1 MNGEPDEIEFER
13 YLAGDSLVSRR
24 YRELDAREV
33 PPEID
38 RAILARAAEA
48 VHPVKQRHLKRWGV
62 PIALAAS
69 LVLVVSIAIEGIRH
83 EATTASAPAPSSS
96 MHEWPV
102 PAVVDRESVAP
113 VDEAKVAQD
122 GPLALDPPA
131 PRAAE
136 PLTAEPPSTLRAAP
150 ARPPVRRAEPQP
162 QAAEQAMAYE
172 PALPAA
178 PPPAAVAAPAPQLSE
193 RAASA
198 RAREEVGEPQ
208 LVSAVERDPAE
219 WLAEIRKLR
228 EAGRNEDADREWHDF
243 REMFPRY
250 EVAPDDPARPSS

>member
-1 MNGEPDEIEFER
+1 
-13 YLAGDSLVSRR
+13 
-24 YRELDAREV
+24 
-33 PPEID
+33 
-38 RAILARAAEA
+38 
-48 VHPVKQRHLKRWGV
+48 
-62 PIALAAS
+62 
-69 LVLVVSIAIEGIRH
+69 
-83 EATTASAPAPSSS
+83 
-96 MHEWPV
+96 
-102 PAVVDRESVAP
+102 
-113 VDEAKVAQD
+113 
-122 GPLALDPPA
+122 
-131 PRAAE
+131 
-136 PLTAEPPSTLRAAP
+136 
-150 ARPPVRRAEPQP
+150 
-162 QAAEQAMAYE
+162 MAYE